1 MGGFGADEAEQHA
14 ELEEPLQAIA
24 DDYDAEEALEEE
36 EETATLGGDQFTPEQ
51 IAIAEAAFSKAQVSC
66 PAPASCS
73 VPARLVPRQLRRT
86 SFSHIW
92 KGCMHCVRLCWLGK
106 IEEHHQEFRNLP
118 VCLSSHVRAADL
130 TLSRNSW

>member
-24 DDYDAEEALEEE
+24 DDYNAEEALEEE

-66 PAPASCS
+66 SAPASCS
-73 VPARLVPRQLRRT
+73 VPAHLVPRQLRLRY
-86 SFSHIW
+86 FS
-92 KGCMHCVRLCWLGK
+92 
-106 IEEHHQEFRNLP
+106 
-118 VCLSSHVRAADL
+118 S
-130 TLSRNSW
+130 